1 ESTITSSG
9 CPLRL
14 PDARGCPMTRTD
26 GCAIIH
32 CALPK
37 RTREPPPRSKSSTS
51 HRLRASD
58 AIRDAQ

>member
-1 ESTITSSG
+1 MPAAAAR
-9 CPLRL
+9 CPRL
-14 PDARGCPMTRTD
+14 PDDKD
-26 GCAIIH
+26 GWMRNYTYVSKH